1 MNVTLN
7 PGEVNAVIGLVTS
20 RLLDSIELSE
30 EAREAV
36 RTWRSERGPGSS
48 RLDDFADRFNDE
60 LWDHIDGS
68 TRRRTMRA
76 GRFERETARE
86 RWS

>member
-1 MNVTLN
+1 MNVMLN
-7 PGEVNAVIGLVTS
+7 PGEVNAVLGLVTS

-30 EAREAV
+30 EGQEAV
-36 RTWRSERGPGSS
+36 RTWRSDRGPGTDQ
-48 RLDDFADRFNDE
+48 LDDFADRFNNELMDFIDE
-60 LWDHIDGS
+60 S
-68 TRRRTMRA
+68 TRRRTMRG

>member
-1 MNVTLN
+1 MNITLN

-20 RLLDSIELSE
+20 RLLDSVELSE
-30 EAREAV
+30 EGQETV
-36 RTWRSERGPGSS
+36 RTWRSDRGPGSS
-48 RLDDFADRFNDE
+48 ELDAFADRFNDE
-60 LWDHIDGS
+60 LWDILDES

-76 GRFERETARE
+76 GRFERETASE

>member
-1 MNVTLN
+1 MNITLN

-20 RLLDSIELSE
+20 RLLDSVELSE
-30 EAREAV
+30 EGQETV
-36 RTWRSERGPGSS
+36 RTWRSDRGPGSS
-48 RLDDFADRFNDE
+48 ELDEFADRFNDE
-60 LWDHIDGS
+60 LWDILDES

-76 GRFERETARE
+76 GRFERETAAE

>member
-1 MNVTLN
+1 MNVMLN

-30 EAREAV
+30 DGQEAV
-36 RTWRSERGPGSS
+36 RRWRGDRGPGSEE
-48 RLDDFADRFNDE
+48 LDDFTDGFNNQLMDFIDE
-60 LWDHIDGS
+60 S

-86 RWS
+86 RWA

>member
-1 MNVTLN
+1 MNITLN

-20 RLLDSIELSE
+20 RLLDSVELSE
-30 EAREAV
+30 EGQETV
-36 RTWRSERGPGSS
+36 RTWRSDRGPGSS
-48 RLDDFADRFNDE
+48 ELDEFADRFNDE
-60 LWDHIDGS
+60 LWDLLDES

-76 GRFERETARE
+76 GRFERETASE

>member
-1 MNVTLN
+1 MNITLN

-20 RLLDSIELSE
+20 RLLDSVELSE
-30 EAREAV
+30 EGQETV
-36 RTWRSERGPGSS
+36 RTWRSDRGPGSS
-48 RLDDFADRFNDE
+48 ELDEFADRFNDE
-60 LWDHIDGS
+60 LWDILDES

-76 GRFERETARE
+76 GRFERETASE

>member
-1 MNVTLN
+1 MNITLN

-20 RLLDSIELSE
+20 RLLDSVELSE
-30 EAREAV
+30 EGQETV
-36 RTWRSERGPGSS
+36 RTWRSDRGPGSS
-48 RLDDFADRFNDE
+48 ELDDFADRFNDE
-60 LWDHIDGS
+60 LWDTLDES

-76 GRFERETARE
+76 GRFERETASE

>member
-1 MNVTLN
+1 MNITLN

-20 RLLDSIELSE
+20 RLLDSVELSE
-30 EAREAV
+30 EGQETV
-36 RTWRSERGPGSS
+36 RTWRSDRGPGSS
-48 RLDDFADRFNDE
+48 ELDEFADRFNDE
-60 LWDHIDGS
+60 LWDLLDES

-76 GRFERETARE
+76 GRFERETAAE

>member
-1 MNVTLN
+1 MNITLN

-20 RLLDSIELSE
+20 RLLDSVELSE
-30 EAREAV
+30 AGQETV
-36 RTWRSERGPGSS
+36 RTWRSDRGPGSS
-48 RLDDFADRFNDE
+48 ELDDFADRFNDE
-60 LWDHIDGS
+60 LWDILDES

-76 GRFERETARE
+76 GRFERETASE